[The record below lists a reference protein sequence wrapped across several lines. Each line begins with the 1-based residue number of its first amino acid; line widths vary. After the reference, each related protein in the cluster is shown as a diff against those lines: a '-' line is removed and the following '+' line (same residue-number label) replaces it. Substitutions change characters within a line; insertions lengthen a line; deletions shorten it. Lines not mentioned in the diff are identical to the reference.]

1 MSFPRNRPLLADV
14 YEANERRNVSEDEET
29 PSKEIYRSNSR
40 KTSGFGFPSI
50 DSAYGDSDSLSPV
63 SNGYSQEDEKSISTS
78 DFSFDDFDELRSDEK
93 VSSNSAKAQD
103 YMLSHKDIQ
112 EIENR
117 VQEKFRE
124 DFKRI
129 WQDAKAKEIKLK
141 KKFTKVIENAR
152 ETLVEARVY
161 AEKEA
166 VNRLEERAEEK
177 QSEIMRRRSLRK
189 WQILNGKDRKVSGIK
204 HNFGADN
211 DWVRE
216 HMEEMASLRKI
227 QSDLDR
233 ARARRKT
240 SSGLVSLLNLKKK
253 GKIKQF
259 MQTEIRKLERIDEI
273 QHLIQDLNDL
283 GLSEQAD
290 SLRLSIESK
299 EQADFSLR
307 VQLKEER
314 SKARIEAL
322 RKKEEEVLKLRKKR
336 IAEMEILEQER
347 KAREERERRAR
358 VMAALARKAHNQALR
373 RTFDNT
379 LLNSRIS
386 RSHTFSYFPP
396 PVRK

>member
-1 MSFPRNRPLLADV
+1 MSFTRNRPLLADI
-14 YEANERRNVSEDEET
+14 YEANERRNVFQNGET
-29 PSKEIYRSNSR
+29 PGKEIYRANSR
-40 KTSGFGFPSI
+40 KTSSFGLPSI

-63 SNGYSQEDEKSISTS
+63 SNSYSQEDEKSISTS
-78 DFSFDDFDELRSDEK
+78 DFSFEDFDEFRSDEK
-93 VSSNSAKAQD
+93 FSSHTKAED

-129 WQDAKAKEIKLK
+129 WQDAKAKEVKIK

-166 VNRLEERAEEK
+166 VNRLQERAEEK
-177 QSEIMRRRSLRK
+177 QNEIMKKRSLRK
-189 WQILNGKDRKVSGIK
+189 WQILNEKDRKASIK

-211 DWVRE
+211 NWVRE
-216 HMEEMASLRKI
+216 QMEEMASLRKI

-253 GKIKQF
+253 GKIKQL

-283 GLSEQAD
+283 GLSEQAN
-290 SLRLSIESK
+290 SLRLSIQSK

-307 VQLKEER
+307 IQLKEER
-314 SKARIEAL
+314 SRARIEAL
-322 RKKEEEVLKLRKKR
+322 KKKEEEVQKLRKKR
-336 IAEMEILEQER
+336 IDEMERLEQER

-358 VMAALARKAHNQALR
+358 VMAALARKAHNQELR
-373 RTFDNT
+373 RSLNQT

-396 PVRK
+396 PIRK

>member
-1 MSFPRNRPLLADV
+1 MSFPRNRPLLADI
-14 YEANERRNVSEDEET
+14 YEENDRRNVLENGET
-29 PSKEIYRSNSR
+29 PGKDIYRENSR
-40 KTSGFGFPSI
+40 KTSSFGLPSI
-50 DSAYGDSDSLSPV
+50 DSAYGGSDSVSPV
-63 SNGYSQEDEKSISTS
+63 SNSYSSQEDDKSISTS
-78 DFSFDDFDELRSDEK
+78 DYSFDDFDELRNDDK
-93 VSSNSAKAQD
+93 FSSNNAKAEH

-129 WQDAKAKEIKLK
+129 WQDAKSKEIKIK

-166 VNRLEERAEEK
+166 VNKLEERAEEK
-177 QSEIMRRRSLRK
+177 QNEIMKKRSLRK
-189 WQILNGKDRKVSGIK
+189 WQILNGKDRKASVK
-204 HNFGADN
+204 HNISADN
-211 DWVRE
+211 KWVRE
-216 HMEEMASLRKI
+216 HMEELASLRKI

-253 GKIKQF
+253 GKIKQL

-290 SLRLSIESK
+290 SLRLSMQSK

-307 VQLKEER
+307 IQLKEER
-314 SKARIEAL
+314 SRARIEAL
-322 RKKEEEVLKLRKKR
+322 KKKEEEVQKLRKKR
-336 IAEMEILEQER
+336 IAEMERLEQER
-347 KAREERERRAR
+347 KAREERDRRAR
-358 VMAALARKAHNQALR
+358 IMAALARKAHNQALR
-373 RTFDNT
+373 RSFDQS

-386 RSHTFSYFPP
+386 RAHTFSYFPP
-396 PVRK
+396 PIRK

>member
-1 MSFPRNRPLLADV
+1 MLFSRNRPLLADI
-14 YEANERRNVSEDEET
+14 YEANVFENGET
-29 PSKEIYRSNSR
+29 PGKEIYRANSR
-40 KTSGFGFPSI
+40 KTSSFGLPSI
-50 DSAYGDSDSLSPV
+50 DSAYGDSESLSPV

-78 DFSFDDFDELRSDEK
+78 DFSFDDFDELRNDDRL
-93 VSSNSAKAQD
+93 SSKSAKVED

-112 EIENR
+112 QIENR

-129 WQDAKAKEIKLK
+129 WQDAKTKEKKIK

-166 VNRLEERAEEK
+166 VNKLEEKAEEK
-177 QSEIMRRRSLRK
+177 QNEIMKKRSLRK
-189 WQILNGKDRKVSGIK
+189 WQILNGKDRKTSIK

-211 DWVRE
+211 SWVRE
-216 HMEEMASLRKI
+216 HMEELASLRKI

-253 GKIKQF
+253 GKIKQL

-273 QHLIQDLNDL
+273 QNLIQDLNDL

-307 VQLKEER
+307 IQLKEER
-314 SKARIEAL
+314 GRARIEAL
-322 RKKEEEVLKLRKKR
+322 KKKEEEVQKLRKKR
-336 IAEMEILEQER
+336 IAEMERLEQER

-358 VMAALARKAHNQALR
+358 VMAALARKAHNQTLR
-373 RTFDNT
+373 RSFDQT

-386 RSHTFSYFPP
+386 RSHTFSFFPP
-396 PVRK
+396 PIRK